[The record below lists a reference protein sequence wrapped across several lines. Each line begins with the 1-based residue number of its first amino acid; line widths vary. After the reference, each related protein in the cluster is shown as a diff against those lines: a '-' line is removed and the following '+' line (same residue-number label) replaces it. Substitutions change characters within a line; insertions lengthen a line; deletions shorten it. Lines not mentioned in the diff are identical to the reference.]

1 MYDALANLTRFV
13 CARSAFPVK
22 LFDRSRSGFQL
33 IALWARND
41 FHGPLGQ
48 ALLPSRAPVLSPKR
62 LLRRLP

>member
-1 MYDALANLTRFV
+1 MYNALANLTRFV
-13 CARSAFPVK
+13 CARSAFTVK
-22 LFDRSRSGFQL
+22 LFDRSRRDSQL
-33 IALWARND
+33 IALGARND

>member
-1 MYDALANLTRFV
+1 MYNALANMTCFV

-33 IALWARND
+33 GARND
-41 FHGPLGQ
+41 FHGPLDQ
-48 ALLPSRAPVLSPKR
+48 ALLPSRAPVLSPQR